1 MRLILIALTGGIQA
15 ALGGMSVVAFHE
27 HQTEVAWTLV
37 TALTA
42 LTAFH
47 AVLAW
52 AKAKEEETIDG

>member
-1 MRLILIALTGGIQA
+1 MRLILIALT
-15 ALGGMSVVAFHE
+15 GGMSVVAFHE

-37 TALTA
+37 AALTA